1 MGSHVTA
8 DAKSGARIRVEDDTE
23 ITDEAVHSW
32 RASGLPQLPRPKA
45 IENLEVALGN
55 VGMSAEAARVI
66 ARASARPDDMRRRLG
81 QPAEVRVPGGV
92 MHVVETLV
100 WSAGVVPYPNNP
112 RELGDRVYPL
122 GLDTDPPDDQRLLS
136 DPVADPG
143 RPAELAL
150 HLASRRQLEA
160 RLRDAETWLAEK
172 QKLLVDAVAAEGVLQ
187 PVTLVAITVRHEDE
201 TPPVGMLAAADGSS
215 RTTATHMKLGL
226 DVADVVY
233 SLGVDER
240 GFRQVLGS
248 VIRRTAEQPWPDLD
262 PDDQA
267 SARVLT
273 MPARVI
279 VGYEGDPAR
288 DVGFADAVRALI
300 GLMHINPPLAY
311 GSTTT
316 NNAVAD
322 AVLDALRRPLKTRPP
337 WLDETQRRWFAATMT
352 PVERD
357 DAGLPTAPDVRAAQI
372 TRMLLHGGKR
382 TAQRVNTGIRAVTSQ
397 RNPTPEERVDVCV
410 ELILRPWISRHR
422 GDPDLPPTPRRA
434 ALQRALRMPEIP
446 REPDD
451 DLLEGFADSP
461 WTLERLRDQALA
473 EVDNEDVEF
482 GHAQVELATKA
493 GYYMVLSEPMA
504 LQRERAGQRDSDVKD
519 NRSPG
524 QVLRTMLQTRRGVLQ
539 AYSVVVAGR
548 RGYSLCEV
556 GNDGR
561 PTTRD
566 RQPVILTDELVRN
579 TYGGRERKSG
589 APTSG
594 AAAVSAVWD
603 RIVQLVDQ
611 LDTAAEK
618 MAAVKGASGRPIIKE
633 AGWPPHLSGGIR
645 NRLDRLSRTLGRW
658 EDTWEEQRDA
668 GDVEDVE

>member
-1 MGSHVTA
+1 MTA
-8 DAKSGARIRVEDDTE
+8 DAKSGARTRVEDDTE
-23 ITDEAVHSW
+23 IADEAVHSW
-32 RASGLPQLPRPKA
+32 RASALPQLPRPKA
-45 IENLEVALGN
+45 IENLEVALRN
-55 VGMSAEAARVI
+55 IGMSAEAARVI
-66 ARASARPDDMRRRLG
+66 ARTSARPDDMRRRLG
-81 QPAEVRVPGGV
+81 QPAELRVPGGV

-122 GLDTDPPDDQRLLS
+122 GLDGDPPEDQRLLS
-136 DPVADPG
+136 DPDADPS

-150 HLASRRQLEA
+150 HLTSRRQLEA
-160 RLRDAETWLAEK
+160 RLRDAEVWLAEK

-187 PVTLVAITVRHEDE
+187 PVTLVAITARHEDE
-201 TPPVGMLAAADGSS
+201 TLPVGMLAAADGSS
-215 RTTATHMKLGL
+215 RTTATHTKLGL

-233 SLGVDER
+233 SLGVDDR

-248 VIRRTAEQPWPDLD
+248 VIRRTAERPWHDLD

-279 VGYEGDPAR
+279 VGYKGDPAR
-288 DVGFADAVRALI
+288 DVGFADAVRALV
-300 GLMHINPPLAY
+300 GLMHINPPMAY

-316 NNAVAD
+316 NNAIAD

-352 PVERD
+352 PAERD

-397 RNPTPEERVDVCV
+397 RNPTPEERVDICV
-410 ELILRPWISRHR
+410 ELILRPWVSRHR
-422 GDPDLPPTPRRA
+422 GEPDLPPTPRRA
-434 ALQRALRMPEIP
+434 ALQRALRIPEIP
-446 REPDD
+446 KEPDD

-461 WTLERLRDQALA
+461 WTLERLRDQALS
-473 EVDNEDVEF
+473 EVDNDEVEF

-504 LQRERAGQRDSDVKD
+504 LQRERAGQRESEDKD
-519 NRSPG
+519 NRGPG

-548 RGYSLCEV
+548 RGESLLEV
-556 GNDGR
+556 GNDGHLIM
-561 PTTRD
+561 RD
-566 RQPVILTDELVRN
+566 RQPVVLTDEIVRS

-594 AAAVSAVWD
+594 TAAVNAAWEQV
-603 RIVQLVDQ
+603 VQLVDH
-611 LDTAAEK
+611 LDAATEK
-618 MAAVKGASGRPIIKE
+618 MAAVRGASGRPVIKE
-633 AGWPPHLSGGIR
+633 AGWPPNLSSGIR
-645 NRLDRLSRTLGRW
+645 NRLDRLSRRLGRW
-658 EDTWEEQRDA
+658 EDVWEEQHNTDDA
-668 GDVEDVE
+668 EDVDQD

>member
-1 MGSHVTA
+1 MTA
-8 DAKSGARIRVEDDTE
+8 DAKSGARTRVEDDTE
-23 ITDEAVHSW
+23 IADEAVHSW
-32 RASGLPQLPRPKA
+32 RASALPQLPRPKA
-45 IENLEVALGN
+45 IENLEVALRN
-55 VGMSAEAARVI
+55 IGMSAEAARVI
-66 ARASARPDDMRRRLG
+66 ARTSARPDDMRRRLG
-81 QPAEVRVPGGV
+81 QPAELRVPGGV

-122 GLDTDPPDDQRLLS
+122 GLDGDPPEDQRLLS
-136 DPVADPG
+136 DPDADPS

-150 HLASRRQLEA
+150 HLTSRRQLEA
-160 RLRDAETWLAEK
+160 RLRDAEVWLAEK

-187 PVTLVAITVRHEDE
+187 PVTLVAITARHEDE
-201 TPPVGMLAAADGSS
+201 TLPVGMLAAADGSS
-215 RTTATHMKLGL
+215 RTTATHTKLGL

-233 SLGVDER
+233 SLGVDDR

-248 VIRRTAEQPWPDLD
+248 VIRRTAERPWHDLD

-279 VGYEGDPAR
+279 VGYKGDPAR
-288 DVGFADAVRALI
+288 DVGFADAVRALV
-300 GLMHINPPLAY
+300 GLMHINPPMAY

-316 NNAVAD
+316 NNAIAD

-352 PVERD
+352 PAERD

-382 TAQRVNTGIRAVTSQ
+382 TAQRVNAGIRAVTSQ
-397 RNPTPEERVDVCV
+397 RNPTPEERVDICV
-410 ELILRPWISRHR
+410 ELILRPWVSRHR
-422 GDPDLPPTPRRA
+422 GEPDLPPTPRRA
-434 ALQRALRMPEIP
+434 ALQRALRIPEIP
-446 REPDD
+446 KEPDD

-461 WTLERLRDQALA
+461 WTLERLRDQALS
-473 EVDNEDVEF
+473 EVDNDEVEF

-504 LQRERAGQRDSDVKD
+504 LQRERAGQRESEDKD
-519 NRSPG
+519 NRGPG

-548 RGYSLCEV
+548 RGESLLEV
-556 GNDGR
+556 GNDGHLIM
-561 PTTRD
+561 RD
-566 RQPVILTDELVRN
+566 RQPVVLTDEIVRS
-579 TYGGRERKSG
+579 TYGGRERKSA

-594 AAAVSAVWD
+594 TAAVNAAWEQV
-603 RIVQLVDQ
+603 VQLVDH
-611 LDTAAEK
+611 LDAATEK
-618 MAAVKGASGRPIIKE
+618 MAAVRGASGRPVIKE
-633 AGWPPHLSGGIR
+633 AGWPPNLSSGIR
-645 NRLDRLSRTLGRW
+645 NRLDRLSRRLGRW
-658 EDTWEEQRDA
+658 EDVWEEQHNTDDA
-668 GDVEDVE
+668 EDVDQD